1 MGTAIARSS
10 PAAVAR
16 AGDFY
21 LHWQR
26 DRGAKEGWAQRP
38 EEADLRASAKRLL
51 CSTATIVV
59 VAFVVRIAIFY
70 QDAHGSYARVAVDRL
85 PYGYETGAV
94 AASIAEGRGFSSPL
108 RLVET
113 GATAWF
119 APIYPYLLAGI
130 FKLFGVYSYASNLI
144 IQTIN
149 VAFAAFTCW
158 PIASI
163 GTRAFGKKT
172 GTAAAWAWV
181 FLPTAI
187 FFPVVWVWDTAL
199 AGLWLALL
207 TAATLKLRGS
217 DRMGW
222 WTGYGALWAA
232 GALINP
238 SLVSVL
244 PFLSLWAMWPL
255 RKQLGQAAK
264 LALAAAV
271 IFAAGIAPWT
281 IRNYVVFH
289 QFIPLRSNFGLEL
302 WLGNNPNVPDSWSWW
317 LHPNDDLDEA
327 LKYARM
333 TEIPYMEEKEHEAWT
348 FIRSHPADT
357 ARFVLHRFTNHWL
370 GIWDSP
376 ADLWPTAPWPLKLLI
391 VGNCLFALLSL
402 LGALFAFRVRSPAA
416 YPLGTVMLVFP
427 LAFYLTHTSLRYR
440 YPMDPIMQ
448 VLAVFAVV
456 YAVSPVARRSAAGEE
471 AAPELKSASRPE
483 VAESYLSVL
492 R

>member
-1 MGTAIARSS
+1 MRTIAR
-10 PAAVAR
+10 R
-16 AGDFY
+16 I
-21 LHWQR
+21 
-26 DRGAKEGWAQRP
+26 
-38 EEADLRASAKRLL
+38 L
-51 CSTATIVV
+51 CSTATIVA
-59 VAFVVRIAIFY
+59 VAFVVRMVILY
-70 QDAHGSYARVAVDRL
+70 YYSRRNYAPVVADRL
-85 PYGYETGAV
+85 PYGYEVGAV
-94 AASIAEGRGFSSPL
+94 AASIAEGRGVSSPL

-144 IQTIN
+144 IQTLN
-149 VAFAAFTCW
+149 VACAAFTCW
-158 PIASI
+158 PIAAI

-187 FFPVVWVWDTAL
+187 FYPVVWTWDTSL

-217 DRMGW
+217 DGMSGW
-222 WTGYGALWAA
+222 LGYGALWAA
-232 GALINP
+232 GAMINP
-238 SLVSVL
+238 SLLSVL
-244 PFLSLWAMWPL
+244 PFLAVWALWPL
-255 RKQLGQAAK
+255 RKHAGPAAK
-264 LALAAAV
+264 LAMAAAV
-271 IFAAGIAPWT
+271 IFMAGIAPWT
-281 IRNYVVFH
+281 IRNYTVFH

-333 TEIPYMEEKEHEAWT
+333 TEIPYMEEKGREAWT

-357 ARFVLHRFTNHWL
+357 ARFVLHRFSNHWL

-376 ADLWPTAPWPLKLLI
+376 ADLWPTAPWYLKLAI
-391 VGNCLFALLSL
+391 VNNCVFALLAW
-402 LGALFAFRVRSPAA
+402 LGALLACRTRNVAA
-416 YPLGTVMLVFP
+416 YPLGMVMLVFP

-456 YAVSPVARRSAAGEE
+456 YAVSPAARRSAAEE
-471 AAPELKSASRPE
+471 AAAPGGYRDDRAEVSAGVVP
-483 VAESYLSVL
+483 VL